1 MKRLASLIAVAS
13 LALSGAV
20 LAQTAERPQVWACVG
35 NCPSS
40 SNTDAEGSWRYADS
54 LPDGAFVAAT
64 NGTRVATGT
73 TPNKACAYW
82 WNTGGAM
89 RWRSAATVIANRNA
103 TPQVDWCVSARRT
116 STEDAVLPASLV
128 WPAVTA
134 PPPIAVDCEV
144 SGWGACSIVT
154 GKIART
160 VTRQPANGG
169 AACPALEAP
178 CPEPVPRVSVMV
190 DVSPGTLYVGD
201 TSAIT
206 WTSDKTVACVLNDG
220 VTTAPAP
227 LSGSYTAG
235 PYSTTGRRDLYIEC
249 SNVFGAFRSPIE
261 LNVVPLVPTCDP
273 GWRDYFPVWAG
284 GTGRV
289 AWARLETPHERWKRK
304 ATFWCRRPDGTL
316 KQESW
321 VIGDDEVDAQVEKA
335 HTSGSYDV
343 AAVRAECA
351 RSCVRVTDPAVL
363 AEMAAWKTH
372 PDHTAEKL
380 GVINE

>member
-1 MKRLASLIAVAS
+1 MKRLASLIAIAS

-20 LAQTAERPQVWACVG
+20 LAQTAANPQVWGC
-35 NCPSS
+35 S
-40 SNTDAEGSWRYADS
+40 SNCTS
-54 LPDGAFVAAT
+54 PFQQGAWTNKSQNNSGAWTPTNVAAT
-64 NGTRVATGT
+64 SGANVATVTNGV
-73 TPNKACAYW
+73 ASCRYYW
-82 WNTGGAM
+82 NVGGAM
-89 RWRSAATVIANRNA
+89 TWRTTASIVAALTA
-103 TPQVDWCVSARRT
+103 TPRQDFCVSARRN
-116 STEDAVLPASLV
+116 STEDVVLPASAVFNTVPPAPVPCLV
-128 WPAVTA
+128 S
-134 PPPIAVDCEV
+134 E
-144 SGWGACSIVT
+144 WGACSIVT
-154 GKIART
+154 GLQIRT
-160 VTRQPANGG
+160 VTQQPANGG
-169 AACPALEAP
+169 AACPLLTQP
-178 CPEPVPRVSVMV
+178 CPEPVPRVSLMV

-206 WTSDKTVACVLNDG
+206 WTSEKTVACVLNDG

-316 KQESW
+316 KQETW
-321 VIGDDEVDAQVEKA
+321 VSGDEEVDAQVEKA

-363 AEMAAWKTH
+363 AEMAAWRAH

-380 GVINE
+380 GVIGE